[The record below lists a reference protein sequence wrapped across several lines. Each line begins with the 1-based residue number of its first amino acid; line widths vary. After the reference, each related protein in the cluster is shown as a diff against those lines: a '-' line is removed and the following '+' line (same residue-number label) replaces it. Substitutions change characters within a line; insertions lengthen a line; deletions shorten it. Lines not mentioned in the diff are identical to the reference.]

1 MNIGV
6 RLNINRGNY
15 KIPTGLY
22 EFGQPSEG
30 SPVLVTGNYKLTF
43 DYLRKNLKKDYWV
56 LVIDTDGINVWCAAG
71 KGRFGSAEVIRMLRS
86 VKLPVS
92 HNEIILPQLSAPG
105 IQSHLITKITGKK
118 VIFGP
123 VRISDMDEFVETGIR
138 EDMRK
143 VTFTLKDRMLL
154 VPLELIASL
163 KYLLAAFL
171 VGLIP
176 YFPAKTFWIF
186 LTASLL
192 GNIVHTL
199 LLPIMPFRK
208 FYLNGALLSL
218 CLLPFLQARLLSIGV
233 VMLAMLYSSFL
244 AMNFTGSTTFTSLS
258 GVKKEMAEAIPRM
271 IIWGT
276 LSILLIIIGLL
287 MEVL

>member
-6 RLNINRGNY
+6 RLNINRDNY
-15 KIPTGLY
+15 KIPTALY
-22 EFGQPSEG
+22 EFGQPSED

-86 VKLPVS
+86 VKLPVT

-105 IQSHLITKITGKK
+105 IQSHLISKITGKK

-123 VRISDMDEFVETGIR
+123 VRISDMDDFVETGIR

-143 VTFTLKDRMLL
+143 ITFTLKDRMQLI
-154 VPLELIASL
+154 PLELIASL

-176 YFPAKTFWIF
+176 YFPVETFWIF
-186 LTASLL
+186 LSASLL
-192 GNIVHTL
+192 GNMVHTL
-199 LLPIMPFRK
+199 MLPLMPFKR
-208 FYLNGALLSL
+208 FYLNGFLLSL
-218 CLLPFLQARLLSIGV
+218 CLLPFLSDNLINFGIVGLG
-233 VMLAMLYSSFL
+233 MLYTSFL

-258 GVKKEMAEAIPRM
+258 GVKKEMTEAIPIM
-271 IIWGT
+271 IVWST
-276 LSILLIIIGLL
+276 LSVLLILIGLF
-287 MEVL
+287 MEVV

>member
-1 MNIGV
+1 MNVGV
-6 RLNINRGNY
+6 RLNINRNNY

-22 EFGQPSEG
+22 EFGQPSED

-43 DYLRKNLKKDYWV
+43 DYLRKSLKKDYWV
-56 LVIDTDGINVWCAAG
+56 LIIDTDGINVWCAAG

-123 VRISDMDEFVETGIR
+123 IRISDMDDFVETGIR

-163 KYLLAAFL
+163 KYLIAAFL

-176 YFPAKTFWIF
+176 YFPAETFWIF

-192 GNIVHTL
+192 GNLVHTL
-199 LLPIMPFRK
+199 LLPILPFRK

-233 VMLAMLYSSFL
+233 VMLGMLYSSFL